1 VSPPKQPPEAIPTSV
16 FRTLRF
22 QLIAI
27 VVLTVATV
35 LAVSQWVDTRLSERA
50 EERDLQERALLA
62 LRTVA
67 SLWGRTDSDAL
78 RRELVAIAEGDREI
92 TAIDIFGLAGGRSEV
107 LLTTRDAPEAAAGTL
122 APGAAMRLAEGSSM
136 TFERE
141 RIGAGVWRV
150 ALPLRRDGAFVGAAQ
165 VELSLDEVARL
176 KRRLVMI
183 DITFLV
189 C

>member
-1 VSPPKQPPEAIPTSV
+1 MALGGCKVSAPFGGRREEPDAVSPARQPPEAIPTSV

-50 EERDLQERALLA
+50 EERDLQDRALLA

-67 SLWGRTDSDAL
+67 SMWGRTEREAL

-92 TAIDIFGLAGGRSEV
+92 TAIDIFSVAGRRPEV
-107 LLTTRDAPEAAAGTL
+107 LLTTRDAPEAGAGALGAGAAAPVVRGGSVRRGRRRVGGGRWRAAG
-122 APGAAMRLAEGSSM
+122 GR
-136 TFERE
+136 
-141 RIGAGVWRV
+141 
-150 ALPLRRDGAFVGAAQ
+150 
-165 VELSLDEVARL
+165 
-176 KRRLVMI
+176 
-183 DITFLV
+183 
-189 C
+189 

>member
-1 VSPPKQPPEAIPTSV
+1 MAVGRCEVLAPFGGRREGPDVVSPARQPPEAIPTSV

-67 SLWGRTDSDAL
+67 SMWGRTELEAL
-78 RRELVAIAEGDREI
+78 RRELGALNEGARQI
-92 TAIDIFGLAGGRSEV
+92 TAIAICALGGGRPQG
-107 LLTTRDAPEAAAGTL
+107 LLP
-122 APGAAMRLAEGSSM
+122 
-136 TFERE
+136 
-141 RIGAGVWRV
+141 
-150 ALPLRRDGAFVGAAQ
+150 
-165 VELSLDEVARL
+165 
-176 KRRLVMI
+176 
-183 DITFLV
+183 
-189 C
+189 